1 MPVSIAP
8 LNVVMRVTKVAAD
21 EKVKKHM
28 ESLGITIGSNIT
40 VLQASSGNVI
50 LIVKDGRLALDKT
63 LANKIFVA

>member
-21 EKVKKHM
+21 EKVKKHL
-28 ESLGITIGSNIT
+28 ERLGITIGSNIT